1 MELRLQEMKRDTFNP
16 VVGTIITILVAGS
29 LLIVSVFVYS
39 KFTGSL
45 DTSGFSTAENTTYES
60 IKENILD
67 GYDMAGIIIVVLVL
81 VAVISVFMSLGR

>member
-1 MELRLQEMKRDTFNP
+1 MRRDTFNP

-45 DTSGFSTAENTTYES
+45 DTSGFTAEENTTYAS
-60 IKENILD
+60 IKDNILD
-67 GYDMAGIIIVVLVL
+67 GYEMAGIILIVLVL
-81 VAVISVFMSLGR
+81 VAVIGVFMSLGR